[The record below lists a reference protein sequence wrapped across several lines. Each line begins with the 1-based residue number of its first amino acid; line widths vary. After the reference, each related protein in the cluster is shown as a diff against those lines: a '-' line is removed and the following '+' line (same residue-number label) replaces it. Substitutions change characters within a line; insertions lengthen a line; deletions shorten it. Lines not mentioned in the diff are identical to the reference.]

1 MCFDTFLYNYIP
13 TVWVVVWVVLW
24 VVVWVVLWVVLSL
37 FLFFTQSVPHFLDSI
52 KRR

>member
-13 TVWVVVWVVLW
+13 TVWVV
-24 VVVWVVLWVVLSL
+24 LSL
-37 FLFFTQSVPHFLDSI
+37 LLFFTQSVPHFLDSI